1 MYNEARKR
9 PEEATAWYDK
19 ILEDGSADLATL
31 RRQVAAVKGEE
42 GPTAA
47 AAKLVKHL
55 EVFQNDLIAWEE
67 LAELYVQVCT
77 FLSAA
82 QNPPLVVAPRRWRR
96 RQQAPSPLFCCRNVA
111 NRAAGR
117 ACTTVHLTTAALLAG
132 GGASA
137 GSILL
142 RGAVVT

>member
-67 LAELYVQVCT
+67 LAELYVQVT
-77 FLSAA
+77 HDPMLSKAPNFLSATRYPL
-82 QNPPLVVAPRRWRR
+82 QPPL
-96 RQQAPSPLFCCRNVA
+96 
-111 NRAAGR
+111 
-117 ACTTVHLTTAALLAG
+117 
-132 GGASA
+132 
-137 GSILL
+137 
-142 RGAVVT
+142 